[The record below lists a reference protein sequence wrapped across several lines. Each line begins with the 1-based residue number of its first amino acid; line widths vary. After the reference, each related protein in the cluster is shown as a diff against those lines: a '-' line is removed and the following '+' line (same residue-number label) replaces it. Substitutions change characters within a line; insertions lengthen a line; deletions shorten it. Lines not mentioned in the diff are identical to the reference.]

1 MAPGRTPSAPD
12 VGGALHFDAAG
23 ARVSDPTPLTTQQL
37 LRENLWLR
45 ELIEARI
52 KGIEGRMEASDEAVR
67 LLQRFA
73 DRTPTTMDVG
83 NAVERLR
90 EVVFE
95 KFEGVKTQLIERDTM
110 VEKASRDVKSAVDA
124 AFVASKGVSD
134 EQNKS
139 NAASNAKTEAS
150 FTKQIDLLG
159 ETIKGNTKSTDDKF
173 DDMKKSMDGKLDDIK
188 QRITVIES
196 KTSVS
201 DPSSAIAIAELKASV
216 HRLSS
221 VTDISTGR
229 GAGMAGLWGLIVGGV
244 VAGAAVIASI
254 VAIITRLMN

>member
-1 MAPGRTPSAPD
+1 MAQPKTSD
-12 VGGALHFDAAG
+12 VGGAVHFDAAG

-83 NAVERLR
+83 NLVERLR
-90 EVVFE
+90 EVTFQ
-95 KFEGVKTQLIERDTM
+95 KFEGIKTQLMERDAAT
-110 VEKASRDVKSAVDA
+110 EKASKDVKSAVDA
-124 AFVASKGVSD
+124 AFAAAKEAVG

-139 NAASNAKTEAS
+139 NAAAINKSETG
-150 FTKQIDLLG
+150 FTKLIDGLN
-159 ETIKGNTKSTDDKF
+159 EVIKTTVKGVDDKIA
-173 DDMKKSMDGKLDDIK
+173 DIK
-188 QRITVIES
+188 ERITIIES

-221 VTDISTGR
+221 VTDISSGR
-229 GAGMAGLWGLIVGGV
+229 GAGMTALWGLILGGV
-244 VAGAAVIASI
+244 VAGAAVIGSV
-254 VAIITRLMN
+254 VAIVTRLMS

>member
-1 MAPGRTPSAPD
+1 MSQPKTPD
-12 VGGALHFDAAG
+12 VGGAVHFDAAG

-37 LRENLWLR
+37 LRENMWLR
-45 ELIEARI
+45 ELLEARI

-90 EVVFE
+90 EVAFE
-95 KFEGVKTQLIERDTM
+95 KFTGVQTQIRERD
-110 VEKASRDVKSAVDA
+110 VVIEKAATDVKSAVDA
-124 AFVASKGVSD
+124 AFAASKEVVS

-139 NAASNAKTEAS
+139 NALSTAKSEAG
-150 FTKQIDLLG
+150 FTKQIDLLNDSNRASMKAV
-159 ETIKGNTKSTDDKF
+159 EDKI
-173 DDMKKSMDGKLDDIK
+173 DDIK
-188 QRITVIES
+188 ERITIIES

-221 VTDISTGR
+221 TTDISSGR
-229 GAGMAGLWGLIVGGV
+229 GAGMTALWALIVGGI
-244 VAGAAVIASI
+244 GALFGIASI
-254 VAIITRLMN
+254 VAIAVRLMK